1 MFDSVSEILRRLFSL
16 TMDQK
21 KFYLRWQRKL
31 YRSYTLNTSLIVI
44 YDTNDNTSI
53 SKILK
58 CIEQVSRMLESLQ
71 SCHIY
76 RKYRNEQNKH
86 VGT

>member
-1 MFDSVSEILRRLFSL
+1 MFDCVSEILRRLFL
-16 TMDQK
+16 LMMDQK
-21 KFYLRWQRKL
+21 KFYLRWRRKL
-31 YRSYTLNTSLIVI
+31 YGSYTLNTSLIVI